1 MLCASSCSS
10 GLRIAWSGF
19 GQSGFLTV
27 NIFKRELKSKIGM
40 GLKER
45 EREELFTLKEEQ
57 MSNSFKNKNN
67 PFPAAVIMK

>member
-45 EREELFTLKEEQ
+45 ERERRVVYIKGRTD
-57 MSNSFKNKNN
+57 
-67 PFPAAVIMK
+67 V